1 MNIYILFTPHY
12 FLVLLSRFT
21 FNFSGLSYINNH
33 CLKEMAMPSCCDYK
47 MAKDYPHVA
56 KRRSHVCTE
65 KIVADFFSPVN
76 CY

>member
-1 MNIYILFTPHY
+1 
-12 FLVLLSRFT
+12 
-21 FNFSGLSYINNH
+21 
-33 CLKEMAMPSCCDYK
+33 MPSCCDYE